1 MRSKTTKVSHSI
13 ISAEIKDEFEP
24 MIQGFLSQVAPDVV
38 NLLERELLQ
47 PITSEARKRWP
58 VGDYDRER
66 TSRRGGVSKRALRYV
81 ITSDGRS
88 IFARIE
94 NNARYKGYL
103 YAYVIF
109 IRGSAEFR
117 GGRKRTKGKNVW
129 QLFVRKPFIREAKKI
144 EGKLLRLIN
153 KDLGGN

>member
-1 MRSKTTKVSHSI
+1 MRAKTTKVKHSI

-24 MIQGFLSQVAPDVV
+24 MIQSFLSMVAPDVV

-47 PITSEARKRWP
+47 PITSEARKRWT
-58 VGDYDRER
+58 VGKYDKQR
-66 TSRRGGVSKRALRYV
+66 TSRIGGKSKRELRYV

-88 IFARIE
+88 IFAKIE
-94 NNARYKGYL
+94 NNARNKGYL

-109 IRGSAEFR
+109 LRGSADFR
-117 GGRKRTKGKNVW
+117 GGKRTSAGKNVW
-129 QLFVRKPFIREAKKI
+129 KLFVRKPFIREAKKI
-144 EGKLLRLIN
+144 EGKLLKLIN